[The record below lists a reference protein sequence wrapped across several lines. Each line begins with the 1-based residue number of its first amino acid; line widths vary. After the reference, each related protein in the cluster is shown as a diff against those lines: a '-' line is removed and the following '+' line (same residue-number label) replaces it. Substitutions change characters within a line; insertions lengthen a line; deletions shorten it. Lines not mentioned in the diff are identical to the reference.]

1 MFQELRRTLVELHE
15 DRLRKTH
22 EQGRMSIQDDLLFA
36 GEDGKPLRARKLL
49 ESCYIPCLGRAGL
62 GHFRFPDLRHTFG
75 SLLIEA
81 GAPLPYVRD
90 QMGHTSI
97 QVTTDKYIHLV
108 AHRNV
113 HFIDRLDAPV
123 TPQPDATQAQPV
135 LKNGD
140 GPIPGRRY
148 K

>member
-1 MFQELRRTLVELHE
+1 
-15 DRLRKTH
+15 
-22 EQGRMSIQDDLLFA
+22 
-36 GEDGKPLRARKLL
+36 
-49 ESCYIPCLGRAGL
+49 
-62 GHFRFPDLRHTFG
+62 
-75 SLLIEA
+75 
-81 GAPLPYVRD
+81 
-90 QMGHTSI
+90 MGHTSI